1 MADAAAAGV
10 TAVISIARILVA
22 SMGNANATGV
32 NALVVA
38 GGGGSSV
45 WPSPSEVA
53 LGVSYGPTGSDYVGT
68 KPPGGAY
75 LRRR

>member
-1 MADAAAAGV
+1 MADALGASQVMLGALGESV
-10 TAVISIARILVA
+10 TLV
-22 SMGNANATGV
+22 MATDGSV
-32 NALVVA
+32 P
-38 GGGGSSV
+38 GGLV
-45 WPSPSEVA
+45 WPDPSTVA